1 MMDEDSVTIPVE
13 AVKDKTR
20 LIKDLENH
28 ACHILRMA
36 MTDDFVEFTID
47 KKGAIEV
54 AASILQLISIAKS
67 SKGQA

>member
-1 MMDEDSVTIPVE
+1 MIDDDSVTIPIE

-20 LIKDLENH
+20 LIKDLESH
-28 ACHILRMA
+28 ACHMLRLA

-47 KKGAIEV
+47 KKGAVEV
-54 AASILQLISIAKS
+54 ASSILQLISIAKS